1 MDLSQISPASDQTGF
16 FEPMLFPLSIISF
29 VSNSKDFISDKMK
42 PTNGKINPGRA
53 AEELH

>member
-16 FEPMLFPLSIISF
+16 FELMLFPLSMISF

-42 PTNGKINPGRA
+42 PTNGKINPG
-53 AEELH
+53 